1 MEKIRLQ
8 VISPSKIIYDGEC
21 TMLEYNTTEGY
32 VGVLPGHVAMT
43 QIVAPGK
50 LAIYEEG
57 KEKPTYAAVMSG
69 ISTIMPDTVILL
81 AEIIELKDDIDVAR
95 AKEAKERAE
104 KRISEKAEGIDLA
117 RAERALMRA
126 NIRLAVAES

>member
-126 NIRLAVAES
+126 NVRLAVAET

>member
-117 RAERALMRA
+117 RAERALLRA
-126 NIRLAVAES
+126 NIRLSVAES